1 MNKYHSSDI
10 EPHRGFTV
18 NVGTAK
24 DRFQDGFFAGTLYA
38 DTIVVR
44 EIVGTLSHNS
54 PIVESERSGVSEQKS
69 GPPVENSVVSH
80 ACETELALLTRRV
93 QTLESSVEESD
104 TGFDRLDAVIARN
117 AELEARINS
126 LERTVAKITKAM
138 GRPRPPV

>member
-38 DTIVVR
+38 DTIIAR
-44 EIVGTLSHNS
+44 EIVSTH
-54 PIVESERSGVSEQKS
+54 VEGVA
-69 GPPVENSVVSH
+69 SH
-80 ACETELALLTRRV
+80 ACETVAECKSGPPPLANSEIALLTRRV

-138 GRPRPPV
+138 ARPRPPV